1 MELTEHELVTVRPCE
16 PWQRTQIDQRF
27 NLSSGLSRS
36 ESTNSFTS
44 DTGRYN
50 NSKSSHEF
58 VHLIVIIPITAHTE
72 PVFNPVPFIAVENL
86 NPSSS
91 SLSKVKPVWLKYG
104 DNVLPTSNVA
114 FEMKK
119 VRNSIGESYLLTN
132 PIFSSSSEEVDIL
145 LERNGSSK
153 SGFLFGVKSELDST
167 EKVVFAREMETSPL
181 RPLTCMIDF
190 TSSTKHGRCLIP
202 DATFDHFIK
211 SYSVYAGKC
220 VRLRLLK
227 RGDNIFVNFNFV
239 TEVKHDLGYH
249 LDAHNEAW
257 FLFCRLKTAGRIV
270 IELGSEFRGG
280 SIGSKPSQRKRSVLE
295 TSQIC
300 PNVNRA
306 LEFLPKSVTP
316 ITINECRTKC
326 YCSSCY
332 QSSSNGTDQK
342 HRKGKTVMNLLF

>member
-1 MELTEHELVTVRPCE
+1 M
-16 PWQRTQIDQRF
+16 Q
-27 NLSSGLSRS
+27 
-36 ESTNSFTS
+36 
-44 DTGRYN
+44 
-50 NSKSSHEF
+50 
-58 VHLIVIIPITAHTE
+58 VIIPITAHTE
-72 PVFNPVPFIAVENL
+72 SVHNPVPFISAENL
-86 NPSSS
+86 NPTTSCQT
-91 SLSKVKPVWLKYG
+91 KVKPVWLRYG

-145 LERNGSSK
+145 LERNGLSK

-190 TSSTKHGRCLIP
+190 TSRTKTGRCLIP
-202 DATFDHFIK
+202 DATFDHIIK
-211 SYSVYAGKC
+211 SYRVYTGKC

-239 TEVKHDLGYH
+239 SEVKNDLGYH
-249 LDAHNEAW
+249 LDAHQDPW

-270 IELGSEFRGG
+270 IELGSEFTAG
-280 SIGSKPSQRKRSVLE
+280 SIGSKPSQRKRSVLDA
-295 TSQIC
+295 SQTC
-300 PNVNRA
+300 PNVTRA
-306 LEFLPKSVTP
+306 LDALPKSVTP
-316 ITINECRTKC
+316 ITINECQTKC

-342 HRKGKTVMNLLF
+342 HRKGIKSSLSTVYNFNFRPGQNLHSRRKCRQVSLLISTREKTIVKFTIP